1 MVLAHREWRWN
12 TYGHSNPWAAHFTSG
27 DARESFFSEHFA
39 TTPSET
45 TQTHTSSSVTTS
57 TAVVVPVAAAET
69 TNSPTQ
75 AQTSTAPAAEQTTTE
90 PVTTSPTIL
99 PLSLSVKS
107 TSSSASERRSTLS
120 SGKSTGSISTSM
132 SSGGLPS
139 ASLPALG
146 SKGQPTA
153 SDSSPPSQSVAVGS
167 SGNPSPSSGGH
178 GIGKGEIAGIVLG
191 IVFALGLGGLAYM
204 LWKRRTARRRDSTFI
219 QYRTPPCFPSSD
231 LVGKLILRVP
241 TAFSSDAATG
251 RMSEVPRSPGA
262 LVPPNTPAEWDTWTN
277 RAESPSAT
285 LVFGSPTG
293 ASGYGGGLA
302 AYPLDEKSPSPSPS
316 PFHDTFD
323 PATTPSP
330 GSTTAFA
337 LSFPMPPSPSPLSRP
352 PASAS
357 PEPNNPIALPP
368 SAHTQLPSR
377 EGEPSALP
385 YTWDHPPPSSEYL
398 PPRTPDRRSTFRASR
413 GASGPGASPRRA
425 SFGTVAAT
433 PIYSSGVPSVDRRP
447 PSYSIY

>member
-1 MVLAHREWRWN
+1 
-12 TYGHSNPWAAHFTSG
+12 
-27 DARESFFSEHFA
+27 
-39 TTPSET
+39 
-45 TQTHTSSSVTTS
+45 
-57 TAVVVPVAAAET
+57 
-69 TNSPTQ
+69 
-75 AQTSTAPAAEQTTTE
+75 
-90 PVTTSPTIL
+90 
-99 PLSLSVKS
+99 
-107 TSSSASERRSTLS
+107 
-120 SGKSTGSISTSM
+120 
-132 SSGGLPS
+132 
-139 ASLPALG
+139 
-146 SKGQPTA
+146 
-153 SDSSPPSQSVAVGS
+153 
-167 SGNPSPSSGGH
+167 
-178 GIGKGEIAGIVLG
+178 
-191 IVFALGLGGLAYM
+191 M
-204 LWKRRTARRRDSTFI
+204 LWKRRATRRRDSTFI
-219 QYRTPPCFPSSD
+219 QYRTPPRFPSSD
-231 LVGKLILRVP
+231 LVGKLTLLIL

-262 LVPPNTPAEWDTWTN
+262 LVPPNTPADWDTRTN

-357 PEPNNPIALPP
+357 PEPGNPIALPP

-385 YTWDHPPPSSEYL
+385 YTWDQPPPSSEYL

-447 PSYSIY
+447 PSYSRY